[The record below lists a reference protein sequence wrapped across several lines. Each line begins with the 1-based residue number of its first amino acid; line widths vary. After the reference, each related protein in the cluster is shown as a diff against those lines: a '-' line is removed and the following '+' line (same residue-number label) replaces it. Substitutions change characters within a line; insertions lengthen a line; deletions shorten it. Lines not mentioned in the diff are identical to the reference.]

1 MLETEN
7 IVEGSD
13 NGKKVRVIVAIHLA
27 VLQQMVGINSVIAYG
42 AAIAQ

>member
-1 MLETEN
+1 MEN
-7 IVEGSD
+7 VVGDRS
-13 NGKKVRVIVAIHLA
+13 GKKVRVVVAIHLA